1 MTKIQ
6 ARRVKKLVYTV
17 KIPSNIIPLLQ
28 WKEEDKLFAYKSK
41 KNPDLILVNKL
52 DTDLSQKIDSVE
64 TLRKIIQN
72 KTKNNALFLT
82 YSILFLRQKVLEY
95 LDLAVGDKVIVSRED
110 RDTLSIKKVGSS
122 DNIDYTTIDKKED
135 YFVSYSIVI
144 PNEIIAMMSWSGNY
158 YLHWEKD
165 SSITAIVTAIK
176 LSDENKPIKKGYD
189 TEIQPKKRRF
199 EGDELKEEEQSNIVK
214 TIGFA
219 ATIPKYLITDMNW
232 KKGDRLIWIPIENST
247 NTIKI
252 RKVPDNE

>member
-1 MTKIQ
+1 M
-6 ARRVKKLVYTV
+6 
-17 KIPSNIIPLLQ
+17 
-28 WKEEDKLFAYKSK
+28 
-41 KNPDLILVNKL
+41 
-52 DTDLSQKIDSVE
+52 
-64 TLRKIIQN
+64 
-72 KTKNNALFLT
+72 FLT

-165 SSITAIVTAIK
+165 SSITAIVSAIK

-219 ATIPKYLITDMNW
+219 ATIPKNLMTDMSW